1 MVVKQ
6 CLLPI
11 EEVINVWECVSISM
25 ELPIYQLIHIIQ
37 RKYILQKQSDRY
49 RGIHQKFS
57 PLINTLK
64 LVMRLTLVLMIVYMM
79 YIIQILDH
87 QRLILLK
94 IYSFMNTVLL
104 KNVKFNLGNMKVID
118 IQRLLALDQD
128 FSAITWIVITAKL
141 MSLTLVQL
149 YLDIKMRH
157 KINQLLFMPKQKLD
171 A

>member
-1 MVVKQ
+1 MVGKQ
-6 CLLPI
+6 CLLQI

-25 ELPIYQLIHIIQ
+25 ELLIYQRIHIIQ

-104 KNVKFNLGNMKVID
+104 KNVKFNLGNMKDID

-157 KINQLLFMPKQKLD
+157 KINQLLFMRKQRLD

>member
-1 MVVKQ
+1 
-6 CLLPI
+6 
-11 EEVINVWECVSISM
+11 M
-25 ELPIYQLIHIIQ
+25 ELLIYQRIHTIQ
-37 RKYILQKQSDRY
+37 KKYILQKQSDRY

-104 KNVKFNLGNMKVID
+104 KNVKYNLGNMKVID

-157 KINQLLFMPKQKLD
+157 KINQLLFMTKQRLD